1 VDDEEFVERTHVG
14 EVVVPSTLPLASAA
28 RFPRGRA
35 TRSSH
40 ASPCPSERGAWA
52 NLPAVGFGFG
62 FGQELRACP
71 PL

>member
-28 RFPRGRA
+28 RFPRGGA
-35 TRSSH
+35 TRELPRVSV
-40 ASPCPSERGAWA
+40 SERARRMG
-52 NLPAVGFGFG
+52 NLLAVGFGFG
-62 FGQELRACP
+62 FGQELHACP